1 MEGKNIYKTTDC
13 IEVMEQPQTDTIE
26 EWDYAVPNRE
36 LKEIERKRFPATMEY
51 WYPKLSD
58 ISSVKTPQTEW
69 VNLETSIIEEGTVHE
84 MTSATYDIEELRG
97 AVQRVG
103 TPAFIRTDMS
113 SNIKDSTNIKITSV
127 NTLEL
132 QQCAGSVIKFNRN
145 WVETPFSS
153 LVIREWLDI
162 ENYFTVW
169 DGKKA
174 GLEVRF
180 FTSGSAVESWCF
192 DWDKSEI
199 SPDQKDWEDRYDH
212 SKQIVQ
218 NNISSVLS
226 QAKKVA
232 NKFADY
238 GTGSW
243 SVDFVRTTDGEW
255 YCTDMAPRNQSQVCH
270 EPFEL

>member
-1 MEGKNIYKTTDC
+1 
-13 IEVMEQPQTDTIE
+13 MEQPTTETIE
-26 EWDYAVPNRE
+26 EWNYAVPNRE
-36 LKEIERKRFPATMEY
+36 LKEPERRRFHATMEY
-51 WYPKLSD
+51 WYPKLSA
-58 ISSVKTPQTEW
+58 IPEVQTPQTEW

-84 MTSATYDIEELRG
+84 MTSATYDIEELRE
-97 AVQRVG
+97 AVRRVG
-103 TPAFIRTDMS
+103 TPAFIRTDMT
-113 SNIKDSTNIKITSV
+113 SNIKDSSNIKITSLKTV
-127 NTLEL
+127 ELEK
-132 QQCAGSVIKFNRN
+132 CAGSVIKFNRN
-145 WVETPFSS
+145 WAEVPFSS

-174 GLEVRF
+174 GIEVRF

-199 SPDQKDWEDRYDH
+199 SPDQTNWEDKYTQ

-218 NNISSVLS
+218 ENISSVLP
-226 QAKKVA
+226 QAQKVA
-232 NKFADY
+232 DTFAEY

-270 EPFEL
+270 EPVELE